1 MSTPPNAMPP
11 QSTLHAQPP
20 APRAIPPTQVFLWS
34 VRREL
39 WEYRSI
45 YIAPLIVAALIIF
58 GFLISTV
65 HLPSKMR
72 AAMALGP
79 MQQQEFIEK
88 PYDFAALLLMGTTFL
103 VAIFYSLDALY
114 GERRDRSI
122 LFWKS
127 LPVSDVTTV
136 LSKASIPIVVLPL
149 LTFVITFA
157 TQWIMLLINSAVL
170 IANGMSVAPLW
181 SHLTLVH
188 TFFMIFYHLLAI
200 HGLWYAPIYAWL
212 LLVSAWARRAPF
224 LWAALPPLVIGV
236 LEKIAFNSSHFVS
249 LLGSSVAGPDEP
261 TSTAGQMSMDAL
273 TQPAPS
279 HFLLS
284 PHLWLGLATAAI
296 FLAIAIRLRRNR
308 EPI

>member
-11 QSTLHAQPP
+11 QSTLNAQPP
-20 APRAIPPTQVFLWS
+20 TPRAIPPAQVFLWS

-79 MQQQEFIEK
+79 MQLQEFIEK

-127 LPVSDVTTV
+127 LPVSDVIAV
-136 LSKASIPIVVLPL
+136 LSKASIPIIVLPL
-149 LTFVITFA
+149 LTFIITFA

-170 IANGMSVAPLW
+170 LASGMSVAPLW

-188 TFFMIFYHLLAI
+188 TFFMIFYHVLAI

-212 LLVSAWARRAPF
+212 LMVSAWARRAPF
-224 LWAALPPLVIGV
+224 LWAALPPLVVGMF
-236 LEKIAFNSSHFVS
+236 EKIAFNSSHFAGM
-249 LLGSSVAGPDEP
+249 LGSRVGGPEEP
-261 TSTAGQMSMDAL
+261 TSTAGKMSMDAL
-273 TQPAPS
+273 THPAPS

-284 PHLWLGLATAAI
+284 PHLWLGLALAAI
-296 FLAIAIRLRRNR
+296 FLALAIRLRRYR